1 MGNRTFKEETKQKTS
16 KYRTAIA
23 VLTVSLLLA
32 LFLCSFHPTNT
43 VEAHYPGASIECAP
57 LSVEPVIDGV
67 YSNGEYADTTREL
80 LDDGGDTHWG
90 YFKNDED
97 YLYFLFEVPST
108 CSYHQ
113 NSFLA
118 FGFDTGHDLVYAAGH
133 DDEFMVGDG
142 GVTYHSTSDGFT
154 TLGDGGV
161 FYANYTEH
169 CSPFDDLLPGHQ
181 GLAAAT
187 DLGRSPYD
195 PIQLHRMFE
204 FKIPLALLQASEG
217 DTIGLA
223 FDGVNRDGMNGWQWP
238 VHQSIGGSRPLADYG
253 NIVLASYKSLWD
265 TVHDAKGTVRWVGP
279 HTVGD
284 ANIKASRNLDSES
297 LEIVCGICT
306 EIGGELEDPRQDGWL
321 LVELETSPEKYEY
334 FAITLQPHARADF
347 WPMAGHDPS
356 HNGRSLSTVPT
367 NNSTRWNYTA
377 AGAIQFSPAVADD
390 MVFLGSPTEIRTLN
404 ATTGDPIWQFTRTVT
419 SSPAVANGRVFFGAA
434 DGLYALNE
442 TTGTV
447 AWRFQ
452 TTASV
457 NCSPIVCWG
466 MVIFGCDNNYVY
478 ALNETDKSVIW
489 SFLADGPVRTSPNNP
504 PYGLADPRPTPYAI
518 FGSATTMYAV
528 NITSGAFIWS
538 CARQVCS
545 SPTVADSRVFFGS
558 GLGLYALN
566 MTTGTEIWRY
576 STGSPVYSTPAVA
589 DGVVFFGCN
598 NHYIY
603 ALNATDKA
611 VVWSDDVGEEIKA
624 SPVVAGNLVIWGY
637 SWTKGECR
645 DKDTG
650 ELKWEFGTSGDI
662 DASPVLAYGNV
673 YFGDMN
679 GKLYSVG
686 PEYNV
691 ASISLEPTKTVVG
704 ENRNVFMNATVTN
717 LGEVGETFHVG
728 IECEEGMIGEV
739 PVTLAPSEST
749 VVRFRWNATYT
760 TKGNYTLRAVV
771 DSVPGETD
779 GTDNTVSGGWIVV
792 SIPGDVDGNF
802 NVNIFDVVKIT
813 GCYGKT
819 RGDPIFYP
827 NADIDENG
835 VISIFDVVVCT
846 GHYGQKWP

>member
-1 MGNRTFKEETKQKTS
+1 MGNRTFKEETKRKTS
-16 KYRTAIA
+16 KYTTAIA

-67 YSNGEYADTTREL
+67 YSDGEYADTTREL

-113 NSFLA
+113 NTFLA
-118 FGFDTGHDLVYAAGH
+118 FGFDTGHDLVYTAGH
-133 DDEFMVGDG
+133 DDEFLMGDG
-142 GVTYHSTSDGFT
+142 GITHHSTSDGFT
-154 TLGDGGV
+154 TPGDGGI
-161 FYANYTEH
+161 FWANYTKH
-169 CSPFDDLLPGHQ
+169 CSPFDDSLPGHQ
-181 GLAAAT
+181 GIAAAT

-195 PIQLHRMFE
+195 PIQLHRMYE

-217 DTIGLA
+217 DTLGLA
-223 FDGVNRDGMNGWQWP
+223 FDGLLRDGMNGWQWP
-238 VHQSIGGSRPLADYG
+238 VHQAAAGSRPLADYG

-265 TVHDAKGTVRWVGP
+265 TVHNAKGTVRWVGP

-284 ANIKASRNLDSES
+284 ASIKASRNLDPES
-297 LEIVCGICT
+297 LEIVCGVCT

-334 FAITLQPHARADF
+334 FAISLQPHARADF
-347 WPMAGHDPS
+347 WPMAGHDPAHS
-356 HNGRSLSTVPT
+356 GRSISTMPP

-390 MVFLGSPTEIRTLN
+390 MIFIGSPTEMRALN
-404 ATTGDPIWQFTRTVT
+404 ATTGNMIWQFTRTVT
-419 SSPAVANGRVFFGAA
+419 SSPAVSNGRVFFGAT

-442 TTGTV
+442 TTGTSF
-447 AWRFQ
+447 WRFS
-452 TTASV
+452 TAAPV
-457 NCSPIVCWG
+457 NSSPVVTAG
-466 MVIFGCDNNYVY
+466 MVIFGCDNHYVY
-478 ALNETDKSVIW
+478 ALNETNKSVIW

-504 PYGLADPRPTPYAI
+504 PHGLADPRPTPYVI

-528 NITSGAFIWS
+528 NMTTGTQIWS
-538 CARQVCS
+538 YARAICS
-545 SPTVADSRVFFGS
+545 SPTVADGKVFFGS
-558 GLGLYALN
+558 DVGLYALN
-566 MTTGTEIWRY
+566 MTDGTNIWRY
-576 STGSPVYSTPAVA
+576 STGSPVYSCPAV
-589 DGVVFFGCN
+589 DNGMVFFASGDLN
-598 NHYIY
+598 LY
-603 ALNATDKA
+603 ALNATDKSLI
-611 VVWSDDVGEEIKA
+611 WSVPTEETILAPIITVEDFIVYGQPYTKGDIRSQENGALEWSYGTSAGIVA
-624 SPVVAGNLVIWGY
+624 SPVI
-637 SWTKGECR
+637 
-645 DKDTG
+645 
-650 ELKWEFGTSGDI
+650 
-662 DASPVLAYGNV
+662 AYGNL
-673 YFGDMN
+673 FLGDVN
-679 GKLYSVG
+679 GKLYCVG
-686 PEYNV
+686 PKYNV
-691 ASISLEPTKTVVG
+691 GAISLESTKTVVG

-717 LGEVGETFHVG
+717 LGEVTETFHVG

-739 PVTLAPSEST
+739 PVTLAPLEST
-749 VVRFRWNATYT
+749 VVRFRWNAAYIA
-760 TKGNYTLRAVV
+760 KGNYTLRAVV

-779 GTDNTVSGGWIVV
+779 GADNTVSGGWIVV

-813 GCYGKT
+813 ACYGKA
-819 RGDPIFYP
+819 REDPIFYP

-835 VISIFDVVVCT
+835 VIGIFDVVVCT